1 MLLPLS
7 VLTALNF
14 TLPAMFASASA
25 DNDTVTTEPLT
36 GIWMESAVIAT
47 GISSAT
53 AFPALSVALAT
64 ISGGLVI
71 APPE

>member
-1 MLLPLS
+1 
-7 VLTALNF
+7 V
-14 TLPAMFASASA
+14 PAVFASPSA

-36 GIWMESAVIAT
+36 WIELAAIAT
-47 GISSAT
+47 GISSAS

-64 ISGGLVI
+64 ISDGLAI